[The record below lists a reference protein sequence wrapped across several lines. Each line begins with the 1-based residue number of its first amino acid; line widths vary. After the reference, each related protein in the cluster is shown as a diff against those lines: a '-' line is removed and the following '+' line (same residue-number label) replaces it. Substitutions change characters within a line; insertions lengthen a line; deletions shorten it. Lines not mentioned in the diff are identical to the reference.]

1 MINIDG
7 LEHRREKWCKWAR
20 RFLKFSEKL
29 SINYGDIIVTDNKGI
44 QDYVKSEY
52 NQVSELIEY
61 GGDHVKSLPEKS
73 ESNRILNEYNL
84 IEKEY
89 SFSVCRIEPENN
101 VHIVLEAFKQS
112 GKKIVFVGNWSKSDY
127 GVALLKK
134 YENESNIILLS
145 PIYDLKILGVLRS
158 NCLFYIHGHSA
169 GGTNPSLVEAMFFAR
184 PILAFDVV
192 YNRETTENCADYF
205 SSIDTLVTL
214 LNKTPVTYERNGK
227 KMLEIAK
234 QRYIWKSIVDR
245 YVKLF

>member
-1 MINIDG
+1 MAI
-7 LEHRREKWCKWAR
+7 K
-20 RFLKFSEKL
+20 
-29 SINYGDIIVTDNKGI
+29 YGDIIVTDNKGI

-127 GVALLKK
+127 GVALLK
-134 YENESNIILLS
+134 N
-145 PIYDLKILGVLRS
+145 
-158 NCLFYIHGHSA
+158 
-169 GGTNPSLVEAMFFAR
+169 M
-184 PILAFDVV
+184 
-192 YNRETTENCADYF
+192 
-205 SSIDTLVTL
+205 
-214 LNKTPVTYERNGK
+214 
-227 KMLEIAK
+227 KMNLT
-234 QRYIWKSIVDR
+234 
-245 YVKLF
+245 